1 MQKRYYLLLIALLT
15 SFGFLRAQTPTIEK
29 MTEGMTK
36 QNGYLPFYYDAK
48 KGKIWL
54 EISKLDTELLYYPTL
69 AQGVGSNDIGLDRGR
84 LGGEHIVKFQRSGP
98 KILMVEPNYAY
109 RALSDDPLERQAV
122 AESFAQSVLWGFEVG
137 AETGNRVLV
146 ELTPFLMQDAVGAAQ
161 AISRTKQGTFKM
173 DASRSALFMDRT
185 KNFPK
190 NTEFE
195 TLITLTGDNPGG
207 YLRSVVPSANAV
219 TMHQHHSFVEL
230 PDNGY
235 QTRAFDPRSGVNG
248 IEFFDYASPVGDPII
263 KRYISRHRL
272 QKKNPSAAMSEAVEP
287 IIYYMDPGAPE
298 PIRSALMEGA
308 GWWNQAFEAAG
319 YKNAFQVKLLPPD
332 ADPMDIRYNLIQWVH
347 RSTRGWSYG
356 GSISDPRTGEIL
368 KGKVTL
374 GSLRVRQDFLIAQGL
389 VAKYEEGQKV
399 SDEMMALSLARL
411 RQLAAHEVGHTLGLP
426 HNYIASTND
435 RASVMDYPHPQVDI
449 KRDGTLDLS
458 NSYAKNIGTW
468 DKIAIN
474 YAYREFPKGSNE
486 KDSLN
491 KIVTDYLKIGQG
503 FLTDQDARPVGSSHS
518 KTHLWDGGRNAVDE
532 LDRVM
537 KVRQIA
543 LDNFSEKKIPVGMP
557 LATLQEVLVPMYLFH
572 RYQVEAAA
580 KVIGGVDYTYAVR
593 GDGQIAQKP
602 VDGREQRRALDAV
615 LNSMRP
621 EVLALPASILK
632 LLPPRPFGFD
642 GNPRELFSGRT
653 GLTFDPLAPA
663 EAATS
668 LTLSFVL
675 HPQRASRLEAQKAVD
690 PSLPGLGEV
699 VDALVDETWK
709 SSERRLNAYESAI
722 LRQTE
727 SMIVQELMNLASSE
741 SASSAARAMAYFKL
755 DQLKEWMGRQQSFP
769 AEQDHAHLVYTLQKI
784 DLFEKGEKSALPA
797 LQPNDAPDG
806 SPIDPGQEWLE
817 PVCGWKQ
824 RLQS

>member
-1 MQKRYYLLLIALLT
+1 MQKHILLT
-15 SFGFLRAQTPTIEK
+15 ALTLLASAFAFAQTPTIEK
-29 MTEGMTK
+29 HTEGMTK
-36 QNGYLPFYYDAK
+36 QDGFLPFYYDAK

-54 EISKLDTELLYYPTL
+54 EISQLDTELLYYPTL

-84 LGGEHIVKFQRSGP
+84 LGSEHIVKFQRSGP

-109 RALSDDPLERQAV
+109 RALSDDPLERKAV
-122 AESFAQSVLWGFEVG
+122 EESFAQSVLWGFEVG

-146 ELTPFLMQDAVGAAQ
+146 DLTPFLMQDAVGAAQ
-161 AISRTKQGTFKM
+161 AISRTKQGAFKL

-195 TLITLTGDNPGG
+195 TLVTLTGDNPGG

-230 PDNGY
+230 PDDNY
-235 QTRAFDPRSGVNG
+235 QPRAFDPRAGVNG
-248 IEFFDYASPVGDPII
+248 IEFFDYATAVGEPLI
-263 KRYISRHRL
+263 KRYIARHRL
-272 QKKNPSAAMSEAVEP
+272 QKKNPNAAMSEAVKP
-287 IIYYMDPGAPE
+287 IVYYMDPGAPE

-308 GWWNQAFEAAG
+308 SWWNQAFEAAG

-356 GSISDPRTGEIL
+356 GSIMDPRTGEIL

-426 HNYIASTND
+426 HNYLASTNG

-449 KRDGTLDLS
+449 RRDGTLDLS
-458 NSYAKNIGTW
+458 DSYAKGIGSW

-474 YAYREFPKGSNE
+474 YAYRAFPKGSSE

-491 KIVTDYLKIGQG
+491 KIITDYLKTGQG
-503 FLTDQDARPVGSSHS
+503 FLTDQDARPAGSSHS

-532 LDRVM
+532 LERVLE
-537 KVRQIA
+537 VRRIA

-593 GDGQIAQKP
+593 GDGQVPQKP
-602 VDGREQRRALDAV
+602 VPAAEQRRALQAV
-615 LNSMRP
+615 LASLRP
-621 EVLALPASILK
+621 EVLALPRPILA
-632 LLPPRPFGFD
+632 LLPPRPYGFD
-642 GNPRELFSGRT
+642 GNSRELFSGRT

-663 EAATS
+663 EAAAS

-675 HPQRASRLEAQKAVD
+675 HPQRASRLEAQRAVD

-699 VDALVDETWK
+699 VDALIDETWK
-709 SSERRLNAYESAI
+709 SNDRRLDAYESAI
-722 LRQTE
+722 TRQTE
-727 SMIVQELMNLASSE
+727 SMVAQELMNLASAE
-741 SASSAARAMAYFKL
+741 EASLAARSMAYFKL
-755 DQLKEWMGRQQSFP
+755 DQLKDMLYRKQAFP
-769 AEQDHAHLVYTLQKI
+769 SEQDHAHYVYTLQKI
-784 DLFEKGEKSALPA
+784 DLFEKGEKEGLPA
-797 LQPNDAPDG
+797 LRPNDAPDG

-817 PVCGWKQ
+817 PFCGF
-824 RLQS
+824 RE